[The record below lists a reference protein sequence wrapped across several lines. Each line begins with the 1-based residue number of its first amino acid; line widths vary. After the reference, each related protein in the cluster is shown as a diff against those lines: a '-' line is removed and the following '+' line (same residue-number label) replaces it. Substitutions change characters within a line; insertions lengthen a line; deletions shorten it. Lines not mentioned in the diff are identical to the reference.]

1 MTNENTMRKFTW
13 QFGFIGKP
21 VVDIPIGNLETLFIM
36 EDGRRIVYDEVDDII
51 TTYERIDKDV
61 NELSETDMRKEF
73 SRKLKRAMRVRGYSQ
88 AKLGLKVG
96 TNTMTINR
104 FVNEKSLPT
113 IYMACRLESV
123 LGFPHGYFTDFSY
136 LLSGV

>member
-21 VVDIPIGNLETLFIM
+21 VVYIPIGNLETLFVM

-88 AKLGLKVG
+88 AKL
-96 TNTMTINR
+96 R
-104 FVNEKSLPT
+104 
-113 IYMACRLESV
+113 
-123 LGFPHGYFTDFSY
+123 
-136 LLSGV
+136 